1 MIDPMT
7 HTARTKVAAAVV
19 VLFLAAL
26 SAAGV
31 LSHTVTLGA
40 GVTGRAAS
48 ALHATP
54 APAQI
59 HSLTIE
65 HDSND

>member
-1 MIDPMT
+1 MT
-7 HTARTKVAAAVV
+7 NTARTKVAAAVV

-31 LSHTVTLGA
+31 LSHTVMAGA
-40 GVTGRAAS
+40 GATGQAAS

-59 HSLTIE
+59 HPLSFE